1 MTRLWPLAA
10 LSALVIL
17 LAAAAEGLWVPALLG
32 AVVLAR
38 AVHQALASRARPSDE
53 ATRQERHRGD

>member
-1 MTRLWPLAA
+1 MKRLWPLAA

-38 AVHQALASRARPSDE
+38 AVYQALGAPGRRPPD
-53 ATRQERHRGD
+53 

>member
-32 AVVLAR
+32 AIVLVR
-38 AVHQALASRARPSDE
+38 AVHQALASRGRPSE
-53 ATRQERHRGD
+53 QAPTRERHGSE

>member
-1 MTRLWPLAA
+1 MKRLWPLAA
-10 LSALVIL
+10 LSALVII

-38 AVHQALASRARPSDE
+38 AVYQALGAPGGRPPD
-53 ATRQERHRGD
+53 

>member
-1 MTRLWPLAA
+1 MRRLWPLAA
-10 LSALVIL
+10 SSALIII

-38 AVHQALASRARPSDE
+38 AVYQALGAAGARPPD
-53 ATRQERHRGD
+53 

>member
-10 LSALVIL
+10 LSVLVIL

-38 AVHQALASRARPSDE
+38 AVHQALASRERRSHE
-53 ATRQERHRGD
+53 ATTQERNRSD

>member
-10 LSALVIL
+10 LSALVVL
-17 LAAAAEGLWVPALLG
+17 LAAAAERLWVPALLG

-38 AVHQALASRARPSDE
+38 AVHQALASRGRTSEEAAMQDRPGSE
-53 ATRQERHRGD
+53 